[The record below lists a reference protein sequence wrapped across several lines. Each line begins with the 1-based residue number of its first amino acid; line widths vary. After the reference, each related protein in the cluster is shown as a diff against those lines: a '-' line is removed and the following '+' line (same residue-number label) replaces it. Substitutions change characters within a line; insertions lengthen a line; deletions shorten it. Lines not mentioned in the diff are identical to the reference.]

1 MRVRRQATATPVV
14 ALLFLATA
22 FGTVLAGALGG
33 CAAAP
38 DQEVVAV
45 ALPSGDGRWDDVA
58 DTLRDRLATAGFT
71 VDVRL
76 AGDDIP
82 TQVMQVRELL
92 DERPRALIV
101 APVDAQSL
109 TPILDDADPRIAVVS
124 FGTLIRD
131 TAAVDRYVATD
142 AAAAGRLQGIALLQ
156 GLGLVD
162 DAGEPATDAPPG
174 PFRIELIAGSPD
186 DEDSAPQLAGAL
198 AVLQPYLDARV
209 LRIGSGE
216 TTLDAV
222 GTLRGSG
229 ATAASRLTRIL
240 HETYEG
246 AWPDAVLA
254 PSDQIARAVAGVLG
268 DAGAIPGEGFPV
280 VTGGG
285 CELRSLTALVDGRQ
299 YSTLLLDPRELAVA
313 AADAAADALT
323 GLAKE
328 TPAPG
333 AVTVDNGARVLPAAL
348 LPPAAVRVGDIGPV
362 VVGSGYWSAERVADA
377 IAEYALTPTPTPT
390 PTPDR

>member
-1 MRVRRQATATPVV
+1 MRRQATATSVV
-14 ALLFLATA
+14 ALLL
-22 FGTVLAGALGG
+22 LAGILGG
-33 CAAAP
+33 CAP
-38 DQEVVAV
+38 PPEKDVVAV
-45 ALPSGDGRWDDVA
+45 ALPSGGGRWDDVA

-92 DERPRALIV
+92 AERPRALIV

-109 TPILDDADPRIAVVS
+109 TPVLGDADPRITMVS
-124 FGTLIRD
+124 YGTLIRD
-131 TAAVDRYVATD
+131 TGAVDRYVGAD
-142 AAAAGRLQGIALLQ
+142 AAAAGYLQGIALLQ

-162 DAGEPATDAPPG
+162 DTGEPAADAPPG
-174 PFRIELIAGSPD
+174 PFRIELVGGSPD
-186 DEDSAPQLAGAL
+186 EDDSAPQLAGAL
-198 AVLQPYLDARV
+198 AALQPYLDARV
-209 LRIGSGE
+209 LRVGSGE
-216 TTLDAV
+216 TTLDDV

-240 HETYEG
+240 HESYEG
-246 AWPDAVLA
+246 SWPDAVLA

-268 DAGAIPGEGFPV
+268 DAGAVPGAGFPV

-285 CELRSLTALVDGRQ
+285 SELRSLAALADGRQ
-299 YSTLLLDPRELAVA
+299 YSTLLADPRVLAGA
-313 AADAAADALT
+313 AADAVVALT
-323 GLAKE
+323 KA

-333 AVTVDNGARVLPAAL
+333 TVTVDNGARVLPATL
-348 LPPAAVRVGDIGPV
+348 LAPIPVRVADIDTV

-377 IAEYALTPTPTPT
+377 IAEYAVVPTPV
-390 PTPDR
+390 PTPDS